1 MRLQAAT
8 LLLSLTFFTSAW
20 AQNVGL
26 AGVLG
31 EKALLIVDGGTPR
44 AVAIGQTMQGV
55 KVLSIQSNEAVIE
68 VAGKRQTLRLGEA
81 PASIGNGSPGAE
93 SGGQRIV
100 LSAGDGG
107 HFFSQ
112 GQINGRS
119 VRMLV
124 DTGAT
129 ASGLGA
135 AEARSIGL
143 NFDGGQRVPM
153 ATANGIVGAWRV
165 KLQSVRVGDVVV
177 YDVDALISPGSMGVV
192 LLGNSFLSR
201 FQMTRTNDQMVLEK
215 RY

>member
-1 MRLQAAT
+1 MSHRPLM
-8 LLLSLTFFTSAW
+8 LLFALAFSMPAL
-20 AQNVGL
+20 AQGVGL

-31 EKALLIVDGGTPR
+31 EKALLIVEGSAPR
-44 AVAIGQTMQGV
+44 AVAAGQTHQGV
-55 KVLSIQSNEAVIE
+55 KVLSVQANQAVIE
-68 VAGKRQTLRLGEA
+68 VAGKPQTLRLGDA
-81 PASIGNGSPGAE
+81 PASVGSGLPGAE

-100 LSAGDGG
+100 LSVGDGG

-119 VRMLV
+119 VRMVV

-129 ASGLGA
+129 AIGLGA
-135 AEARSIGL
+135 SDARSIGL
-143 NFDGGQRVPM
+143 KYDGGQRVQM
-153 ATANGIVGAWRV
+153 ATANGLVIGWLV
-165 KLQSVRVGDVVV
+165 KLQSVRVGDVVI
-177 YDVDALISPGSMGVV
+177 YDVDAVVSPGSMGVV